1 MITLPVNDAQ
11 ELWHDLLTSAQGTMP
26 TEVATAPRYRALAQ
40 ELRQCKGSKE
50 YVELTPELVEIA
62 SKFGYIG

>member
-1 MITLPVNDAQ
+1 MITLPTNDAQ
-11 ELWHDLLTSAQGTMP
+11 ELWHELLTSAAGTMP
-26 TEVATAPRYRALAQ
+26 REIAEAPRYRRLAG
-40 ELRQCKGSKE
+40 ELRQCQGGQD